1 MTISHYTTSPIVSN
15 MFVWTLCSLFGVA
28 LTCVWRGGIYICP
41 LHLQIMALF
50 SPSSVNS
57 TSTVSNW
64 LPWLKWHWHLSLL
77 QSVRLSVCASE
88 LLIVNTT
95 GFYEKK
101 KAGALVSYG
110 HISSFEKLSI
120 ITIERIFV
128 LWWSGLISSFSK
140 SIELQINPMHLLS
153 HIRRHTVCWLA
164 NAIIWDVSH
173 EKGSSDMCEQYS
185 SRSAWASTSL

>member
-88 LLIVNTT
+88 LLIVNAT

-110 HISSFEKLSI
+110 HISSFFTLTLNCRLI
-120 ITIERIFV
+120 
-128 LWWSGLISSFSK
+128 WSYTVCICLNVFFSCV
-140 SIELQINPMHLLS
+140 LS
-153 HIRRHTVCWLA
+153 HISVWCTVMNIKHAC
-164 NAIIWDVSH
+164 IRI
-173 EKGSSDMCEQYS
+173 
-185 SRSAWASTSL
+185 T